1 LAFGMRVTLDAVEA
15 QYPAHWEAD
24 VVLAD
29 GGTAHVRPIRPA
41 DADRLRSFYSR
52 LSDESIYF
60 RFFGPRP
67 RLSDRDVERFTNV
80 DYVNRVALIATIG
93 TEMVA
98 VIRYD
103 RTGPGEAEVAF
114 LVEDAHQGR
123 GVASVLLEHLA
134 ATAREHGIERF
145 IADVLPANMR
155 MMGLLRQAGYTAQSQ
170 FADGVVRMTL
180 DLTPTE
186 TSAEVTA
193 AREHRAES
201 RSIARLLT
209 PGSVAVIG
217 ASREPGGVGQTVLRN
232 LLAADFSGPVYPV
245 HREVRAVA
253 GVRAYPSV
261 GAIDGDVDLAVV
273 AVPAESVIDV
283 VKECAEKGVHGLV
296 VVSSGFG
303 ETGVLGRERQ
313 DELARI
319 ARAYGLRVV
328 GPNCLG
334 IANTDSAVRLN
345 ATLAATV
352 PGRGKVGFFSQSGA
366 LGTAL
371 LQRVAQRGMGISSFV
386 SAGNRAD
393 VSGNDLL
400 QYWEEDDSTE
410 VILLYLESLGN
421 PRKFTRLARRIA
433 RCKPIVV
440 VKSGG
445 TPSGH
450 SAEELG
456 LPDSAISSLLA
467 QAGLIR
473 VDDLI
478 QLFDVGQLLA
488 YQPLPAG
495 PRVALVTNSDAL
507 GLLAADSCLAA
518 GLQPRPPVNLGP
530 AAGASE
536 FGTALAGE
544 LASPDV
550 DAAVVIYMPPI
561 PGDTEAVA
569 AELLRVSKDVPKP
582 VLTTFRGHLGMH
594 PALRVEAPG
603 KPSRSEPTPA
613 RGSIPSYA
621 APEEAVRALAH
632 VVRYATWRAQPSVP
646 PPELADIDT
655 DRARTL
661 VRTALASART
671 DVTAPG
677 SPSAP
682 VDSGGPATA
691 PANRPATPAPPS
703 PKTGAAPAGAGQTGV
718 LPTAGAATV
727 SQEGTAAA
735 AGPAS
740 PSAGVSAGPAGSA
753 GGAAGSVSAASGQ
766 AAVAGEG
773 VAGTSAGSASA
784 TAGKAVGRSG
794 VFAEA
799 GPPVEIDAT
808 ELLSCYGLTVW
819 PAEVV
824 RSPDEAVAAAE
835 RLGWPVV
842 LKVADPGA
850 SRRAGT
856 VRLGLTGPE
865 MVRHAYAEFADQ
877 PGEGQRVRLAVQRM
891 APQPAVPTVVSVI
904 EDPAFGPVVS
914 FGLGEVTAR
923 LLLDQGF
930 RLAPLTRDDA
940 AALVRSVR
948 AAPLLFGQYGYPP
961 VAVDAL
967 EELLVR
973 VGRLANDLPEVAR
986 LDLDQVLVGESCVMV
1001 LGARATLRTPAGPRL
1016 DGGPRRLS

>member
-1 LAFGMRVTLDAVEA
+1 MEA

-80 DYVNRVALIATIG
+80 DYVDRVALIATIG

-103 RTGPGEAEVAF
+103 KTGPGEAEVAF

-134 ATAREHGIERF
+134 ATAREQGIETF
-145 IADVLPANMR
+145 VADVLPANMR
-155 MMGLLRQAGYTAQSQ
+155 MMGVLRQAGYTAQSR

-186 TSAEVTA
+186 TSAEVTTS
-193 AREHRAES
+193 REHRAES

-232 LLAADFSGPVYPV
+232 LLAADFTGPVYPV

-261 GAIDGDVDLAVV
+261 TAIDGDVDLAVV
-273 AVPAESVIDV
+273 AVPAESVLDV
-283 VKECAEKGVHGLV
+283 VEECAQKGVHGLV

-303 ETGVLGRERQ
+303 ETGAEGRERQ
-313 DELARI
+313 DELART
-319 ARAYGLRVV
+319 ARSYGLRVV

-334 IANTDSAVRLN
+334 IANTDRSVRLN

-400 QYWEEDDSTE
+400 QYWEEDDATE

-421 PRKFTRLARRIA
+421 PRKFTRLARRIS
-433 RCKPIVV
+433 RRKPVVV

-456 LPDSAISSLLA
+456 LPDSAISSLFA

-495 PRVALVTNSDAL
+495 PKVALVTNSDAL
-507 GLLAADSCLAA
+507 GLLAADACLAA
-518 GLQPRPPVNLGP
+518 GLEPRPPVNLGP
-530 AAGASE
+530 AAGAAE
-536 FGTALAGE
+536 FGAALEGE
-544 LASPDV
+544 LASAGV
-550 DAAVVIYMPPI
+550 DAAVVIYMPPL
-561 PGDTEAVA
+561 PGDAEAVA
-569 AELLRVSKDVPKP
+569 AELLRVSQGSGKP
-582 VLTTFRGHLGMH
+582 VLTTFEGHLGMH
-594 PALRVEAPG
+594 PALQVTEPG
-603 KPSRSEPTPA
+603 ASRERPAPA

-621 APEEAVRALAH
+621 APEEAVRALAQAA
-632 VVRYATWRAQPSVP
+632 RYAAWRAQPATP
-646 PPELADIDT
+646 PPALDDLDPA
-655 DRARTL
+655 RARTL
-661 VRTALASART
+661 VHNLL
-671 DVTAPG
+671 
-677 SPSAP
+677 SAP
-682 VDSGGPATA
+682 EPTPGPAA
-691 PANRPATPAPPS
+691 E
-703 PKTGAAPAGAGQTGV
+703 
-718 LPTAGAATV
+718 TAGTRR
-727 SQEGTAAA
+727 
-735 AGPAS
+735 
-740 PSAGVSAGPAGSA
+740 GVR
-753 GGAAGSVSAASGQ
+753 SAA
-766 AAVAGEG
+766 
-773 VAGTSAGSASA
+773 
-784 TAGKAVGRSG
+784 
-794 VFAEA
+794 FAEP
-799 GPPVEIDAT
+799 GPPVEIDAA

-819 PAEVV
+819 PAEMV
-824 RSPDEAVAAAE
+824 RSPEEAVAAAE

-877 PGEGQRVRLAVQRM
+877 LGEKVLAVQRM
-891 APQPAVPTVVSVI
+891 APQPAVPTVVGVV

-923 LLLDQGF
+923 LLQDQGY
-930 RLAPLTRDDA
+930 RLAPLTAEDA

-986 LDLDQVLVGESCVMV
+986 LDLDQVLVGESSVMI

>member
-1 LAFGMRVTLDAVEA
+1 MEA

-41 DADRLRSFYSR
+41 DADRLRAFYSR
-52 LSDESIYF
+52 LSEESIYF

-80 DYVNRVALIATIG
+80 DYVGRVALIATIG

-134 ATAREHGIERF
+134 ATARENGIETF
-145 IADVLPANMR
+145 VADVLPANMR
-155 MMGLLRQAGYTAQSQ
+155 MMGVLRQAGYTAQSQ

-186 TSAEVTA
+186 TSAEVTT

-209 PGSVAVIG
+209 PGSVAVVG

-232 LLAADFSGPVYPV
+232 LLAADFTGPVYPV

-261 GAIDGDVDLAVV
+261 TAIDGDVDLAVV
-273 AVPAESVIDV
+273 AVPAESVLDV
-283 VKECAEKGVHGLV
+283 VRECAEKGVHGLV

-303 ETGVLGRERQ
+303 ETGAEGRRRQ
-313 DELARI
+313 DELARL

-334 IANTDSAVRLN
+334 IANTDRAVRLN
-345 ATLAATV
+345 ATLAATI

-400 QYWEEDDSTE
+400 QYWEEDDATE

-421 PRKFTRLARRIA
+421 PRKFTRLARRIS
-433 RCKPIVV
+433 RSKPVVV

-456 LPDSAISSLLA
+456 LPDSAISSLFA

-507 GLLAADSCLAA
+507 GLLAANACLAA
-518 GLQPRPPVNLGP
+518 GLEPRAPVNLGP
-530 AAGASE
+530 AAGAAE

-544 LASPDV
+544 LASDGV
-550 DAAVVIYMPPI
+550 DAAVVIYMPPL
-561 PGDTEAVA
+561 PGDAAAVA
-569 AELLRVSKDVPKP
+569 AELLRVSKDTGKP
-582 VLTTFRGHLGMH
+582 VLTTFQGHLGMH
-594 PALRVEAPG
+594 PALQVEDPEA
-603 KPSRSEPTPA
+603 SRSRPTPG

-621 APEEAVRALAH
+621 APEEAVRALAQ
-632 VVRYATWRAQPSVP
+632 VVRYAAWRAQPAAP
-646 PPELADIDT
+646 PPGLDDLDT
-655 DRARTL
+655 DRAR
-661 VRTALASART
+661 ALTRALLT
-671 DVTAPG
+671 PTAPSQPDG
-677 SPSAP
+677 TPS
-682 VDSGGPATA
+682 DG
-691 PANRPATPAPPS
+691 TPSDGTPPD
-703 PKTGAAPAGAGQTGV
+703 AAPSD
-718 LPTAGAATV
+718 AA
-727 SQEGTAAA
+727 QPD
-735 AGPAS
+735 PAS
-740 PSAGVSAGPAGSA
+740 PQADGPVREG
-753 GGAAGSVSAASGQ
+753 GGARSA
-766 AAVAGEG
+766 
-773 VAGTSAGSASA
+773 
-784 TAGKAVGRSG
+784 
-794 VFAEA
+794 VFAEP

-819 PAEVV
+819 PAEVAG
-824 RSPDEAVAAAE
+824 SPEEAVAAAE

-865 MVRHAYAEFADQ
+865 MVRHAYAEFAGRL
-877 PGEGQRVRLAVQRM
+877 GEKVSLAVQRM
-891 APQPAVPTVVSVI
+891 APQPAVPTVVGVV

-923 LLLDQGF
+923 LLQDQGY
-930 RLAPLTRDDA
+930 RLAPLTAEDA
-940 AALVRSVR
+940 AALIRSVR
-948 AAPLLFGQYGYPP
+948 AAPLLFGEYGYPP

-967 EELLVR
+967 EDLLVR
-973 VGRLANDLPEVAR
+973 VGRLANDLPELAR
-986 LDLDQVLVGESCVMV
+986 LDLDQVLVGESSVLI

>member
-1 LAFGMRVTLDAVEA
+1 MEA

-80 DYVNRVALIATIG
+80 DYVDRVALIATIG

-103 RTGPGEAEVAF
+103 KTGPGEAEVAF

-134 ATAREHGIERF
+134 ATAREHGIETF
-145 IADVLPANMR
+145 VADVLPANMR
-155 MMGLLRQAGYTAQSQ
+155 MMGVLRQAGYTAQSR

-186 TSAEVTA
+186 TSAEVTTS
-193 AREHRAES
+193 REHRAES

-232 LLAADFSGPVYPV
+232 LLAADFTGPVYPV

-261 GAIDGDVDLAVV
+261 TAIDGDVDLAVV
-273 AVPAESVIDV
+273 AVPAESVLDV
-283 VKECAEKGVHGLV
+283 VEECAQKGVHGLV

-303 ETGVLGRERQ
+303 ETGAEGRERQ
-313 DELARI
+313 DELART
-319 ARAYGLRVV
+319 ARSYGLRVV

-334 IANTDSAVRLN
+334 IANTDRAVRLN

-400 QYWEEDDSTE
+400 QYWEEDDATE

-421 PRKFTRLARRIA
+421 PRKFTRLARRIS
-433 RCKPIVV
+433 RRKPVVV

-456 LPDSAISSLLA
+456 LPDSAISSLFA

-495 PRVALVTNSDAL
+495 PKVALVTNSDAL
-507 GLLAADSCLAA
+507 GLLAADACLAA
-518 GLQPRPPVNLGP
+518 GLEPRPPVNLGP
-530 AAGASE
+530 AAGAAE
-536 FGTALAGE
+536 FGAALEGE
-544 LASPDV
+544 LASTGV
-550 DAAVVIYMPPI
+550 DAAVVIYMPPL
-561 PGDTEAVA
+561 PGDAEAVA
-569 AELLRVSKDVPKP
+569 AELLRVSQGSGKP
-582 VLTTFRGHLGMH
+582 VLTTFEGHLGMH
-594 PALRVEAPG
+594 PALQVTEPG
-603 KPSRSEPTPA
+603 TPRERPAPA

-621 APEEAVRALAH
+621 APEEAVRALAQAA
-632 VVRYATWRAQPSVP
+632 RYAAWRAQPATP
-646 PPELADIDT
+646 PPALDDLDP
-655 DRARTL
+655 DRARAL
-661 VRTALASART
+661 VHDLLSAPEPASGP
-671 DVTAPG
+671 VSEPEPGSVPAPG
-677 SPSAP
+677 SA
-682 VDSGGPATA
+682 VD
-691 PANRPATPAPPS
+691 
-703 PKTGAAPAGAGQTGV
+703 
-718 LPTAGAATV
+718 TAGTRR
-727 SQEGTAAA
+727 
-735 AGPAS
+735 
-740 PSAGVSAGPAGSA
+740 GVR
-753 GGAAGSVSAASGQ
+753 SAA
-766 AAVAGEG
+766 
-773 VAGTSAGSASA
+773 
-784 TAGKAVGRSG
+784 
-794 VFAEA
+794 FAEP
-799 GPPVEIDAT
+799 GPPVEIDAA

-819 PAEVV
+819 PAEMV
-824 RSPDEAVAAAE
+824 RSPEEAVAAAE

-877 PGEGQRVRLAVQRM
+877 LGEKVLAVQRM
-891 APQPAVPTVVSVI
+891 APQPAVPTVVGVV

-923 LLLDQGF
+923 LLQDQGY
-930 RLAPLTRDDA
+930 RLAPLTAEDA

-967 EELLVR
+967 EDLLVR

-986 LDLDQVLVGESCVMV
+986 LDLDQVLVGESSVMI

>member
-1 LAFGMRVTLDAVEA
+1 MGCGFTVETVEA

-67 RLSDRDVERFTNV
+67 RLSDREVERFTNV

-93 TEMVA
+93 AEMVA

-145 IADVLPANMR
+145 VADVLPANMR
-155 MMGLLRQAGYTAQSQ
+155 MTGLLRQAGYTAQSQ
-170 FADGVVRMTL
+170 FEDGVVRMTL
-180 DLTPTE
+180 DLTPTD
-186 TSAEVTA
+186 TSTEVTI

-232 LLAADFSGPVYPV
+232 LLAADFTGPVYPV

-261 GAIDGDVDLAVV
+261 SEIDGDVDLAVV
-273 AVPAESVIDV
+273 AVPAEGVLDV

-303 ETGVLGRERQ
+303 ETGDQGRARQ

-319 ARAYGLRVV
+319 ARSYGLRVV

-334 IANTDSAVRLN
+334 IANTDPAVKLN

-352 PGRGKVGFFSQSGA
+352 PGRGRVGFFSQSGA

-433 RCKPIVV
+433 RSKPVVV

-456 LPDSAISSLLA
+456 LPDSAISSLFE

-507 GLLAADSCLAA
+507 GLLAAHACRAV
-518 GLQPRPPVNLGP
+518 GLEPRAPVNLGP
-530 AAGASE
+530 AAGAAE
-536 FGTALAGE
+536 FGPALAGE

-561 PGDTEAVA
+561 PGRTEEVA
-569 AELLRVSKDVPKP
+569 GELLKVSKDSGKP
-582 VLTTFRGHLGMH
+582 VLATFRGHLGMH
-594 PALRVEAPG
+594 PDLRVPGPSAP
-603 KPSRSEPTPA
+603 S

-621 APEEAVRALAH
+621 APEEAVRALAQ
-632 VVRYATWRAQPSVP
+632 VVRYATWRAQPSTP
-646 PPELADIDT
+646 PQELDGIDT
-655 DRARTL
+655 ARARTL
-661 VRTALASART
+661 VHETLS
-671 DVTAPG
+671 G
-677 SPSAP
+677 SAP
-682 VDSGGPATA
+682 DAE
-691 PANRPATPAPPS
+691 
-703 PKTGAAPAGAGQTGV
+703 AAPAG
-718 LPTAGAATV
+718 
-727 SQEGTAAA
+727 
-735 AGPAS
+735 
-740 PSAGVSAGPAGSA
+740 
-753 GGAAGSVSAASGQ
+753 
-766 AAVAGEG
+766 
-773 VAGTSAGSASA
+773 
-784 TAGKAVGRSG
+784 
-794 VFAEA
+794 FAQA

-824 RSPDEAVAAAE
+824 RSRDEAVAAAE

-842 LKVADPGA
+842 VKVADPGA

-865 MVRHAYAEFADQ
+865 MVRHAYTEFAELF
-877 PGEGQRVRLAVQRM
+877 GEGVELAVQRM
-891 APQPAVPTVVSVI
+891 APQPAVPTVVGVI

-923 LLLDQGF
+923 LLQDQGF
-930 RLAPLTRDDA
+930 RLAPLTREDA
-940 AALVRSVR
+940 SALVRTVR
-948 AAPLLFGQYGYPP
+948 AAPLLFGEYGYPP

-973 VGRLANDLPEVAR
+973 VGRLAHDLPEVAR
-986 LDLDQVLVGESCVMV
+986 LDLDQVLVGESDAMI
-1001 LGARATLRTPAGPRL
+1001 LGARAILRTPAGPRL
-1016 DGGPRRLS
+1016 DVGPRRLS

>member
-1 LAFGMRVTLDAVEA
+1 MGCGFTVETVEA

-67 RLSDRDVERFTNV
+67 RLSDREVERFTNV
-80 DYVNRVALIATIG
+80 DYVGRVALIATIG
-93 TEMVA
+93 AEMVA

-134 ATAREHGIERF
+134 ATARERGIERF
-145 IADVLPANMR
+145 VADVLPANMR
-155 MMGLLRQAGYTAQSQ
+155 MTGLLRQAGYTAQSQ
-170 FADGVVRMTL
+170 FEDGVVRMTL
-180 DLTPTE
+180 DLTPTD
-186 TSAEVTA
+186 TSTEVTIS
-193 AREHRAES
+193 REHRAES

-232 LLAADFSGPVYPV
+232 LLAADFTGPVYPV

-261 GAIDGDVDLAVV
+261 SEIDGDVDLAVV
-273 AVPAESVIDV
+273 AVPAEGVLDV

-303 ETGVLGRERQ
+303 ETGDQGRARQ

-319 ARAYGLRVV
+319 ARSYGLRVV

-334 IANTDSAVRLN
+334 IANTDPAVKLN

-352 PGRGKVGFFSQSGA
+352 PGRGRVGFFSQSGA

-433 RCKPIVV
+433 RSKPVVV

-456 LPDSAISSLLA
+456 LPDSAISSLFE

-507 GLLAADSCLAA
+507 GLLAAHACRAV
-518 GLQPRPPVNLGP
+518 GLEPRAPVNLGP
-530 AAGASE
+530 AAGAAE
-536 FGTALAGE
+536 YGAALAGE

-561 PGDTEAVA
+561 PGRTEEVA
-569 AELLRVSKDVPKP
+569 DELLKASKGSGKP
-582 VLTTFRGHLGMH
+582 VLATFRGHLGMH
-594 PALRVEAPG
+594 PALRVPGPSAP
-603 KPSRSEPTPA
+603 S

-632 VVRYATWRAQPSVP
+632 VVRYATWRAQPSTP
-646 PPELADIDT
+646 PHELDGIDT
-655 DRARTL
+655 VRARALVHETL
-661 VRTALASART
+661 S
-671 DVTAPG
+671 G
-677 SPSAP
+677 SAP
-682 VDSGGPATA
+682 DAE
-691 PANRPATPAPPS
+691 
-703 PKTGAAPAGAGQTGV
+703 AAPAG
-718 LPTAGAATV
+718 
-727 SQEGTAAA
+727 
-735 AGPAS
+735 
-740 PSAGVSAGPAGSA
+740 
-753 GGAAGSVSAASGQ
+753 
-766 AAVAGEG
+766 
-773 VAGTSAGSASA
+773 
-784 TAGKAVGRSG
+784 
-794 VFAEA
+794 FAQA

-824 RSPDEAVAAAE
+824 RSAGEAVAAAE

-842 LKVADPGA
+842 VKVADPGA

-865 MVRHAYAEFADQ
+865 MVRNAYTEFAELF
-877 PGEGQRVRLAVQRM
+877 GEGVELAVQRM
-891 APQPAVPTVVSVI
+891 APQPAVPTVVGVV

-923 LLLDQGF
+923 LLQDQGF
-930 RLAPLTRDDA
+930 RLAPLTGEDA
-940 AALVRSVR
+940 AALVRTVR
-948 AAPLLFGQYGYPP
+948 AAPLLFGEYGYPP

-973 VGRLANDLPEVAR
+973 VGRLAHDLPEVAR
-986 LDLDQVLVGESCVMV
+986 LDLDQVLVGESDVMI
-1001 LGARATLRTPAGPRL
+1001 LGARAILRTPAGPRL
-1016 DGGPRRLS
+1016 DVGPRRLS

>member
-1 LAFGMRVTLDAVEA
+1 MEA

-41 DADRLRSFYSR
+41 DADRLRAFYSR

-67 RLSDRDVERFTNV
+67 RLSDREVERFTNV
-80 DYVNRVALIATIG
+80 DYEARVALIATIG

-103 RTGPGEAEVAF
+103 RIEPGEAEVAF

-134 ATAREHGIERF
+134 ATARERGIERF
-145 IADVLPANMR
+145 VADVLPANMK
-155 MMGLLRQAGYTAQSQ
+155 MMGVLRQAGYTAQSQ

-193 AREHRAES
+193 SREHRAES
-201 RSIARLLT
+201 RSIARLLA

-232 LLAADFSGPVYPV
+232 LLAADFTGPVYPV
-245 HREVRAVA
+245 HRQVRAVA

-261 GAIDGDVDLAVV
+261 TAIDGEVDLAVV
-273 AVPAESVIDV
+273 AVPAEGVLDV

-303 ETGVLGRERQ
+303 ETGVEGRARQ

-319 ARAYGLRVV
+319 ARSYGLRVV

-334 IANTDSAVRLN
+334 IANTDPAVKLN

-352 PGRGKVGFFSQSGA
+352 PGRGRVGFFSQSGA

-400 QYWEEDDSTE
+400 QYWEEDDATE

-433 RCKPIVV
+433 RSKPIVV

-456 LPDSAISSLLA
+456 LPDSAISSLFA

-507 GLLAADSCLAA
+507 GLLAADACVSA
-518 GLQPRPPVNLGP
+518 GLEPRRPVNLGP
-530 AAGASE
+530 AAGPSE
-536 FGTALAGE
+536 FGAALAGE
-544 LASPDV
+544 LGSSGV

-561 PGDTEAVA
+561 PGRSDEVA
-569 AELLRVSKDVPKP
+569 AELLRVSRDTGKP
-582 VLTTFRGHLGMH
+582 VLATFQGHLGMH
-594 PALRVEAPG
+594 DSLRVPSGSGSTPG
-603 KPSRSEPTPA
+603 

-632 VVRYATWRAQPSVP
+632 VVRYATWRAHPAVP
-646 PPELADIDT
+646 PPDLDAIDT
-655 DRARTL
+655 THAKTL
-661 VRTALASART
+661 VLTALSATHPSEGGPETASR
-671 DVTAPG
+671 PG
-677 SPSAP
+677 AGAEAAGGSEGEVASGFAEPGPSG
-682 VDSGGPATA
+682 SGGP
-691 PANRPATPAPPS
+691 
-703 PKTGAAPAGAGQTGV
+703 
-718 LPTAGAATV
+718 
-727 SQEGTAAA
+727 
-735 AGPAS
+735 
-740 PSAGVSAGPAGSA
+740 
-753 GGAAGSVSAASGQ
+753 
-766 AAVAGEG
+766 
-773 VAGTSAGSASA
+773 
-784 TAGKAVGRSG
+784 
-794 VFAEA
+794 
-799 GPPVEIDAT
+799 
-808 ELLSCYGLTVW
+808 SC
-819 PAEVV
+819 
-824 RSPDEAVAAAE
+824 S
-835 RLGWPVV
+835 
-842 LKVADPGA
+842 
-850 SRRAGT
+850 
-856 VRLGLTGPE
+856 
-865 MVRHAYAEFADQ
+865 
-877 PGEGQRVRLAVQRM
+877 
-891 APQPAVPTVVSVI
+891 
-904 EDPAFGPVVS
+904 
-914 FGLGEVTAR
+914 
-923 LLLDQGF
+923 
-930 RLAPLTRDDA
+930 
-940 AALVRSVR
+940 
-948 AAPLLFGQYGYPP
+948 
-961 VAVDAL
+961 
-967 EELLVR
+967 
-973 VGRLANDLPEVAR
+973 
-986 LDLDQVLVGESCVMV
+986 
-1001 LGARATLRTPAGPRL
+1001 
-1016 DGGPRRLS
+1016 

>member
-1 LAFGMRVTLDAVEA
+1 MEA

-41 DADRLRSFYSR
+41 DADRLRAFYSR
-52 LSDESIYF
+52 LSEESIYF

-67 RLSDRDVERFTNV
+67 RLSDREVRWFTNV
-80 DYVNRVALIATIG
+80 DYVERVALIATIG
-93 TEMVA
+93 AEMVA

-134 ATAREHGIERF
+134 ATARERGIERF
-145 IADVLPANMR
+145 VADVLPANMK
-155 MMGLLRQAGYTAQSQ
+155 MMGVLRQAGYTAESR

-186 TSAEVTA
+186 TSTEVTL
-193 AREHRAES
+193 AREHRAEA
-201 RSIARLLT
+201 RSIARLLA

-217 ASREPGGVGQTVLRN
+217 VSREPGGVGQTVLRN
-232 LLAADFSGPVYPV
+232 LLAADFAGPVYPV
-245 HREVRAVA
+245 HREARAVA

-261 GAIDGDVDLAVV
+261 GAIDDDVDLAVV
-273 AVPAESVIDV
+273 AVPAGSVLDV
-283 VKECAEKGVHGLV
+283 VEECAQKGVHGLV

-303 ETGVLGRERQ
+303 ETGEEGRARQ

-319 ARAYGLRVV
+319 ARAHGLRVV

-334 IANTDSAVRLN
+334 IANTAPSVKLN

-352 PGRGKVGFFSQSGA
+352 PCRGAVGFFSQSGA

-400 QYWEEDDSTE
+400 QYWEEDGATE

-421 PRKFTRLARRIA
+421 PRKFTRLARRIS
-433 RCKPIVV
+433 RSKPIVV

-450 SAEELG
+450 SARELG
-456 LPDSAISSLLA
+456 LPDSAISSLFE

-495 PRVALVTNSDAL
+495 PRVAVVTNSDAL
-507 GLLAADSCLAA
+507 GLLAADACVAA
-518 GLQPRPPVNLGP
+518 GLSPRAPVNLG
-530 AAGASE
+530 AGAGPSA
-536 FGTALAGE
+536 FGKGLAGE
-544 LASPDV
+544 LASPEV

-561 PGDTEAVA
+561 PGDAAGVA
-569 AELLRVSKDVPKP
+569 AELLRVSQSVLKP
-582 VLTTFRGHLGMH
+582 VLATFQGHLGMH
-594 PALRVEAPG
+594 PHLQTGPVPE
-603 KPSRSEPTPA
+603 

-621 APEEAVRALAH
+621 APEEAVRALAQA
-632 VVRYATWRAQPSVP
+632 VRYARWRAEPTAP
-646 PPELADIDT
+646 PPELEDADT
-655 DRARTL
+655 ARARN
-661 VRTALASART
+661 LASETLAAALVDESREPAGVPLAGGT
-671 DVTAPG
+671 PETAG
-677 SPSAP
+677 S
-682 VDSGGPATA
+682 SGQATA
-691 PANRPATPAPPS
+691 PAGASTGSSDPGEPGDDGSPARE
-703 PKTGAAPAGAGQTGV
+703 GAGRGRA
-718 LPTAGAATV
+718 PYFAA
-727 SQEGTAAA
+727 
-735 AGPAS
+735 
-740 PSAGVSAGPAGSA
+740 
-753 GGAAGSVSAASGQ
+753 
-766 AAVAGEG
+766 
-773 VAGTSAGSASA
+773 
-784 TAGKAVGRSG
+784 
-794 VFAEA
+794 A
-799 GPPVEIDAT
+799 GPPVEADAT
-808 ELLSCYGLTVW
+808 ELLACYGIAVW
-819 PAEVV
+819 PAHVV
-824 RSPDEAVAAAE
+824 GSADEAARAAE

-842 LKVADPGA
+842 LKVAGPDA

-856 VRLGLTGPE
+856 VRLGLPTADA
-865 MVRHAYAEFADQ
+865 VRHAYGEFSQ
-877 PGEGQRVRLAVQRM
+877 QFGEGTELAVQRM
-891 APQPAVPTVVSVI
+891 APQPAVPTVVSVV

-923 LLLDQGF
+923 LLEDRGF
-930 RLAPLTRDDA
+930 RLAPLTREDA
-940 AALVRSVR
+940 AGLVRSVR
-948 AAPLLFGQYGYPP
+948 AAPLLFGEYGYPP

-967 EELLVR
+967 EDLLVR
-973 VGRLANDLPEVAR
+973 VSRLAHDLPELAR
-986 LDLDQVLVGESCVMV
+986 LDLDQVLVGEDGVTV
-1001 LGARATLRTPAGPRL
+1001 LGARAVLRTPAGPRL

>member
-1 LAFGMRVTLDAVEA
+1 MVVEA

-67 RLSDRDVERFTNV
+67 RLSDREVERFTNV
-80 DYVNRVALIATIG
+80 DYVNRVALIATLG

-134 ATAREHGIERF
+134 ATARERGIERF
-145 IADVLPANMR
+145 VADVLPANMR
-155 MMGLLRQAGYTAQSQ
+155 MTGLLRQAGYTAQSQ
-170 FADGVVRMTL
+170 FEDGVVRMTL
-180 DLTPTE
+180 DLTPTD
-186 TSAEVTA
+186 TSAEVTT

-232 LLAADFSGPVYPV
+232 LLAADFTGPVYPV

-261 GAIDGDVDLAVV
+261 GAIDGEVDLAVV
-273 AVPAESVIDV
+273 AVPAEGVIDV

-303 ETGVLGRERQ
+303 ETGARGRARQ

-319 ARAYGLRVV
+319 ARSYGLRVV

-334 IANTDSAVRLN
+334 IANTDPSVRLN

-352 PGRGKVGFFSQSGA
+352 PGRGRVGFFSQSGA

-371 LQRVAQRGMGISSFV
+371 LQRVAQRGMGISTFV

-421 PRKFTRLARRIA
+421 PRKFTRLARRIS
-433 RCKPIVV
+433 RRKPVVV

-456 LPDSAISSLLA
+456 LPDSAVGSLFD

-507 GLLAADSCLAA
+507 GLLAADACVAA
-518 GLQPRPPVNLGP
+518 GLEPRPPVNLGP
-530 AAGASE
+530 AAGPAE
-536 FGTALAGE
+536 FGAALAGE

-550 DAAVVIYMPPI
+550 DAAVVIDMPPI
-561 PGDTEAVA
+561 PGRAEEVA
-569 AELLRVSKDVPKP
+569 AELLRAAEDAGKP

-594 PALRVEAPG
+594 PALRVSGASG
-603 KPSRSEPTPA
+603 TGSTPA

-621 APEEAVRALAH
+621 APEEAVRALAY
-632 VVRYATWRAQPSVP
+632 VVRYATWRAQPAAP
-646 PPELADIDT
+646 PPELDGIDT
-655 DRARTL
+655 ARAKAL
-661 VRTALASART
+661 VHQALSAG
-671 DVTAPG
+671 DPAGNEV
-677 SPSAP
+677 
-682 VDSGGPATA
+682 VSGG
-691 PANRPATPAPPS
+691 
-703 PKTGAAPAGAGQTGV
+703 
-718 LPTAGAATV
+718 
-727 SQEGTAAA
+727 
-735 AGPAS
+735 
-740 PSAGVSAGPAGSA
+740 
-753 GGAAGSVSAASGQ
+753 
-766 AAVAGEG
+766 
-773 VAGTSAGSASA
+773 
-784 TAGKAVGRSG
+784 
-794 VFAEA
+794 FAEA
-799 GPPVEIDAT
+799 GPPVEVDAA

-824 RSPDEAVAAAE
+824 GSPEEAVAAAE

-842 LKVADPGA
+842 VKVADPGA

-865 MVRHAYAEFADQ
+865 MVRHAYAELS
-877 PGEGQRVRLAVQRM
+877 GERVELAVQRM
-891 APQPAVPTVVSVI
+891 APQPAVPTVVGMI

-930 RLAPLTRDDA
+930 RLAPLTGEDA
-940 AALVRSVR
+940 SALVRSVR
-948 AAPLLFGQYGYPP
+948 AAPLLFGEYGYPP

-967 EELLVR
+967 EEVLVR
-973 VGRLANDLPEVAR
+973 VGRLAHDLPEVSR
-986 LDLDQVLVGESCVMV
+986 LDLDQVLVGESDAMI

>member
-1 LAFGMRVTLDAVEA
+1 MRSTLGTVEA

-29 GGTAHVRPIRPA
+29 GGTAHVRPIKPA
-41 DADRLRSFYSR
+41 DADRLRAFYSR

-67 RLSDRDVERFTNV
+67 RLSDKEVAWFTTV
-80 DYVNRVALIATIG
+80 DYADRVALIATIG

-103 RTGPGEAEVAF
+103 RTGPGEAETAF

-134 ATAREHGIERF
+134 ATARERGIERF
-145 IADVLPANMR
+145 VADVLPANMK
-155 MMGLLRQAGYTAQSQ
+155 MMGVLRQAGYTAESR

-180 DLTPTE
+180 DLTPTD
-186 TSAEVTA
+186 TSAEVTT
-193 AREHRAES
+193 AREHRAEA
-201 RSIARLLT
+201 RSIARLLA

-217 ASREPGGVGQTVLRN
+217 ASREPGGVGHTVLRN

-245 HREVRAVA
+245 HREVRAMA

-261 GAIDGDVDLAVV
+261 TAIDDQVDLAVV
-273 AVPAESVIDV
+273 AVPAAGVVEV

-303 ETGVLGRERQ
+303 ETGTEGRERQ

-334 IANTDSAVRLN
+334 IANTDPAVKLN

-352 PGRGKVGFFSQSGA
+352 PGRGRVGFFSQSGA

-400 QYWEEDDSTE
+400 QYWEEDASTE

-421 PRKFTRLARRIA
+421 PRKFTRLARRLA
-433 RCKPIVV
+433 RSKPIVV

-445 TPSGH
+445 TPDSH
-450 SAEELG
+450 SAEALG
-456 LPDSAISSLLA
+456 LPDSAISSLFS

-495 PRVALVTNSDAL
+495 PRVGLVTNSDAL
-507 GLLAADSCLAA
+507 GLLAADACVAA
-518 GLQPRPPVNLGP
+518 GLEPLPPVNLG
-530 AAGASE
+530 AGAGAAA
-536 FGTALAGE
+536 FGAALADRLG
-544 LASPDV
+544 SSSV
-550 DAAVVIYMPPI
+550 DAVVVIYMPPI
-561 PGDTEAVA
+561 PGEDAEVA
-569 AELLRVSKDVPKP
+569 AELLRVSEGSAKP
-582 VLTTFRGHLGMH
+582 VLATFQGHLGMH
-594 PALRVEAPG
+594 PDLRVGAV
-603 KPSRSEPTPA
+603 PS

-621 APEEAVRALAH
+621 APEEAVRALAY
-632 VVRYATWRAQPSVP
+632 VARYARWRAQPSLP
-646 PPELADIDT
+646 PPELPDIDPP
-655 DRARTL
+655 RARTL
-661 VRTALASART
+661 INRVLHPEATAVA
-671 DVTAPG
+671 
-677 SPSAP
+677 PSA
-682 VDSGGPATA
+682 
-691 PANRPATPAPPS
+691 
-703 PKTGAAPAGAGQTGV
+703 
-718 LPTAGAATV
+718 
-727 SQEGTAAA
+727 E
-735 AGPAS
+735 
-740 PSAGVSAGPAGSA
+740 
-753 GGAAGSVSAASGQ
+753 SAAESP
-766 AAVAGEG
+766 AAD
-773 VAGTSAGSASA
+773 SASA
-784 TAGKAVGRSG
+784 AARSL
-794 VFAEA
+794 FAEP
-799 GPPVEIDAT
+799 GPSVEAEAADVA
-808 ELLSCYGLTVW
+808 ELLACYGLSVW
-819 PAEVV
+819 PAEAV

-842 LKVADPGA
+842 LKVAGPEA
-850 SRRAGT
+850 ARRAGT
-856 VRLGLTGPE
+856 VRLGLAGPDS
-865 MVRHAYAEFADQ
+865 VRHAYAEFAGQ
-877 PGEGQRVRLAVQRM
+877 FGEDVELAVQRM
-891 APQPAVPTVVSVI
+891 APQPAVPTVVSVT
-904 EDPAFGPVVS
+904 DNPAFGPIVS

-930 RLAPLTRDDA
+930 RLAPLAGEDA
-940 AALVRSVR
+940 AGLVRSVR
-948 AAPLLFGQYGYPP
+948 AAPLLFGEYGYPP

-967 EELLVR
+967 EDLLVR

-986 LDLDQVLVGESCVMV
+986 LDLDQVLVGREGVII
-1001 LGARATLRTPAGPRL
+1001 LGARATIRTPPGPRP

>member
-1 LAFGMRVTLDAVEA
+1 MEA

-41 DADRLRSFYSR
+41 DAGRLRAFYSR

-232 LLAADFSGPVYPV
+232 LLAADFTGPVYPV

-261 GAIDGDVDLAVV
+261 TAIDGDVDLAVV
-273 AVPAESVIDV
+273 AVPAEGVIDV

-303 ETGVLGRERQ
+303 ETGASGRARQ

-319 ARAYGLRVV
+319 ARSYGLRVV

-334 IANTDSAVRLN
+334 IANTDPSVRLN

-400 QYWEEDDSTE
+400 QYWEEDDATE

-433 RCKPIVV
+433 RSKPIVV

-456 LPDSAISSLLA
+456 LPDSAISSLFA

-507 GLLAADSCLAA
+507 GLLAADVCRAA
-518 GLQPRPPVNLGP
+518 GLEPRPPVNLGP

-536 FGTALAGE
+536 FGTALSGE

-550 DAAVVIYMPPI
+550 DAAVVIYMPPLA
-561 PGDTEAVA
+561 GDTEAVA
-569 AELLRVSKDVPKP
+569 AELVRVSKDVPKP

-594 PALRVEAPG
+594 PALRLEGTSGSQATPG
-603 KPSRSEPTPA
+603 

-632 VVRYATWRAQPSVP
+632 VVRYATWRAQPAMP
-646 PPELADIDT
+646 PPELGEIDT
-655 DRARTL
+655 DRARSVVHTL
-661 VRTALASART
+661 LAADPDAPAPAEAEAPAQTGPAASPTDRASGQSGSGGASGPTSGPPERASAPAVAPHGASGPVSASSEEAGGALAGAAIGAAT
-671 DVTAPG
+671 GPG
-677 SPSAP
+677 GTGGTVAAESAP
-682 VDSGGPATA
+682 
-691 PANRPATPAPPS
+691 
-703 PKTGAAPAGAGQTGV
+703 GQTGV
-718 LPTAGAATV
+718 D
-727 SQEGTAAA
+727 EAA
-735 AGPAS
+735 AGRPR
-740 PSAGVSAGPAGSA
+740 P
-753 GGAAGSVSAASGQ
+753 
-766 AAVAGEG
+766 
-773 VAGTSAGSASA
+773 
-784 TAGKAVGRSG
+784 G
-794 VFAEA
+794 VFAEP

-856 VRLGLTGPE
+856 VRLGLAGPE

-877 PGEGQRVRLAVQRM
+877 LGEKVRLAVQRM
-891 APQPAVPTVVSVI
+891 APQPAVPTVVGVI

-930 RLAPLTRDDA
+930 RLAPLTREDA

-948 AAPLLFGQYGYPP
+948 AAPLLFGEYGYPP

-986 LDLDQVLVGESCVMV
+986 LDLDQVLVGESDAMV

>member
-1 LAFGMRVTLDAVEA
+1 MEA

-29 GGTAHVRPIRPA
+29 GGTAHVRPIKPA

-67 RLSDRDVERFTNV
+67 RLSDREVERFTNV

-134 ATAREHGIERF
+134 ATARERGIERF

-170 FADGVVRMTL
+170 FEDGVVRMTL

-232 LLAADFSGPVYPV
+232 LLAADFTGPVYPV

-261 GAIDGDVDLAVV
+261 TAIDDKVDLAVV
-273 AVPAESVIDV
+273 AVPAEGVIDI

-303 ETGVLGRERQ
+303 ETGPEGRARQ

-319 ARAYGLRVV
+319 ARSYGLRVV

-334 IANTDSAVRLN
+334 IANTDPAVKLN

-352 PGRGKVGFFSQSGA
+352 PGRGNVGFFSQSGA

-371 LQRVAQRGMGISSFV
+371 LQRVAQRGMGISTFV

-421 PRKFTRLARRIA
+421 PRKFTRLARRIS
-433 RCKPIVV
+433 RRKPVVV

-450 SAEELG
+450 SAAELG
-456 LPDSAISSLLA
+456 LPDSAISSLFE

-488 YQPLPAG
+488 YQPLPDG

-507 GLLAADSCLAA
+507 GLLAADACLSA
-518 GLQPRPPVNLGP
+518 GLEPREPVNLGP
-530 AAGASE
+530 AAGPGEYGA
-536 FGTALAGE
+536 ALAGE
-544 LASPDV
+544 LASGEV

-561 PGDTEAVA
+561 PGDTDAVA
-569 AELLRVSKDVPKP
+569 AELLRVSKGSGKP
-582 VLTTFRGHLGMH
+582 VLATFEGHLGMH
-594 PALRVEAPG
+594 PALRVPG
-603 KPSRSEPTPA
+603 DEGPA

-632 VVRYATWRAQPSVP
+632 VVRYARRRAQPVAP
-646 PPELADIDT
+646 PPELTGIDT
-655 DRARTL
+655 QRARTL
-661 VRTALASART
+661 VRETLAG
-671 DVTAPG
+671 TAPET
-677 SPSAP
+677 PP
-682 VDSGGPATA
+682 GG
-691 PANRPATPAPPS
+691 
-703 PKTGAAPAGAGQTGV
+703 
-718 LPTAGAATV
+718 
-727 SQEGTAAA
+727 
-735 AGPAS
+735 
-740 PSAGVSAGPAGSA
+740 
-753 GGAAGSVSAASGQ
+753 
-766 AAVAGEG
+766 
-773 VAGTSAGSASA
+773 
-784 TAGKAVGRSG
+784 
-794 VFAEA
+794 FAQP
-799 GPPVEIDAT
+799 GPPVEIDAA
-808 ELLSCYGLTVW
+808 ELLSCYGVEVW

-842 LKVADPGA
+842 VKAADPAA

-865 MVRHAYAEFADQ
+865 MVRHAYAEL
-877 PGEGQRVRLAVQRM
+877 VREHAELAVQRM
-891 APQPAVPTVVSVI
+891 APQPAVPTVVGVI

-923 LLLDQGF
+923 LLADQSF
-930 RLAPLTRDDA
+930 RLAPLTREDA
-940 AALVRSVR
+940 SDLIRSVR

-967 EELLVR
+967 EDLLVR
-973 VGRLANDLPEVAR
+973 VGRLSHDLPEVAR
-986 LDLDQVLVGESCVMV
+986 LDLDQVLVGESAVV
-1001 LGARATLRTPAGPRL
+1001 ILSARATLRTPAGPRL

>member
-1 LAFGMRVTLDAVEA
+1 MKCGFTLDTVEA
-15 QYPAHWEAD
+15 HYPAHWEAD

-29 GGTAHVRPIRPA
+29 GGTAHVRPIKPA

-67 RLSDRDVERFTNV
+67 RLSDREVERFTNV

-93 TEMVA
+93 AEMVA

-103 RTGPGEAEVAF
+103 RTGPGEAEIAF

-134 ATAREHGIERF
+134 ATARENGIERF
-145 IADVLPANMR
+145 VADVLPANMR

-170 FADGVVRMTL
+170 FEDGVVRMTL

-186 TSAEVTA
+186 TSTEVTL

-201 RSIARLLT
+201 RSIARLLA

-232 LLAADFSGPVYPV
+232 LLGADFTGPVYPV

-273 AVPAESVIDV
+273 AVPASGVIDV

-303 ETGVLGRERQ
+303 ETGPEGKARQ
-313 DELARI
+313 DELARL
-319 ARAYGLRVV
+319 ARSYGLRVV

-334 IANTDSAVRLN
+334 IANTDPAVQLN
-345 ATLAATV
+345 ATLAATL
-352 PGRGKVGFFSQSGA
+352 PCRGKVGFFSQSGA

-371 LQRVAQRGMGISSFV
+371 LQRVAQRGMGISTFV

-433 RCKPIVV
+433 RRKPVVV

-445 TPSGH
+445 TPAGH
-450 SAEELG
+450 SAEELR
-456 LPDSAISSLLA
+456 LPDSAISSLFE

-507 GLLAADSCLAA
+507 GLLAADACLAA
-518 GLQPRPPVNLGP
+518 GLDPRSPVNLGA
-530 AAGASE
+530 AAGTSE
-536 FGTALAGE
+536 FGAALAGE
-544 LASPDV
+544 LDSPDV

-561 PGDTEAVA
+561 PGDTDAVA
-569 AELLRVSKDVPKP
+569 AELLRVSKDSGKP
-582 VLTTFRGHLGMH
+582 VLATFQGHLGMH
-594 PALRVEAPG
+594 PALRVETGPPG
-603 KPSRSEPTPA
+603 CGTAPA

-632 VVRYATWRAQPSVP
+632 VVRYAKWFAHPPVP
-646 PPELADIDT
+646 PPELDGIDT
-655 DRARTL
+655 VRAEAL
-661 VRTALASART
+661 VQTALTTTGASEE
-671 DVTAPG
+671 G
-677 SPSAP
+677 E
-682 VDSGGPATA
+682 GPAT
-691 PANRPATPAPPS
+691 PP
-703 PKTGAAPAGAGQTGV
+703 GA
-718 LPTAGAATV
+718 
-727 SQEGTAAA
+727 
-735 AGPAS
+735 
-740 PSAGVSAGPAGSA
+740 
-753 GGAAGSVSAASGQ
+753 
-766 AAVAGEG
+766 
-773 VAGTSAGSASA
+773 
-784 TAGKAVGRSG
+784 
-794 VFAEA
+794 FAQP
-799 GPPVEIDAT
+799 GPPVEVDAA

-824 RSPDEAVAAAE
+824 RSPDEAVKAAE

-877 PGEGQRVRLAVQRM
+877 LGERVELAVQRM
-891 APQPAVPTVVSVI
+891 APQPAVPTVVGVV
-904 EDPAFGPVVS
+904 EDPAFGPFVS

-930 RLAPLTRDDA
+930 RLAPLTREDA

-948 AAPLLFGQYGYPP
+948 AAPLLFGEYGYPP

-967 EELLVR
+967 EDLLVR
-973 VGRLANDLPEVAR
+973 VGRLAHDLPEVAR
-986 LDLDQVLVGESCVMV
+986 LDLDQVLVGESGVIL

>member
-1 LAFGMRVTLDAVEA
+1 MEA
-15 QYPAHWEAD
+15 HYPAHWEAD

-29 GGTAHVRPIRPA
+29 GGTAHVRPIKPA

-67 RLSDRDVERFTNV
+67 RLSDREVERFTNV

-93 TEMVA
+93 AEMVA

-103 RTGPGEAEVAF
+103 RTAPGEAEIAF

-134 ATAREHGIERF
+134 ATARENGIERF
-145 IADVLPANMR
+145 VADVLPANMR
-155 MMGLLRQAGYTAQSQ
+155 MTGLLRQAGYTAQSQ
-170 FADGVVRMTL
+170 FEDGVVRMTL

-186 TSAEVTA
+186 TSTEVTL

-201 RSIARLLT
+201 RSIARLLA

-232 LLAADFSGPVYPV
+232 LLGADFTGPVYPV

-273 AVPAESVIDV
+273 AVPASGVIDV

-303 ETGVLGRERQ
+303 ETGPEGKARQ
-313 DELARI
+313 DELARL
-319 ARAYGLRVV
+319 ARSYGLRVV

-334 IANTDSAVRLN
+334 IANTDPAVQLN
-345 ATLAATV
+345 ATLAATL
-352 PGRGKVGFFSQSGA
+352 PCRGKVGFFSQSGA

-371 LQRVAQRGMGISSFV
+371 LQRVAQRGMGISTFV

-410 VILLYLESLGN
+410 VVLLYLESLGN

-433 RCKPIVV
+433 RSKPVVV

-445 TPSGH
+445 TPAGH
-450 SAEELG
+450 SAEELR
-456 LPDSAISSLLA
+456 LPDSAISSLFE

-507 GLLAADSCLAA
+507 GLLAADACLAA
-518 GLQPRPPVNLGP
+518 GLDPRPPVNLGA

-536 FGTALAGE
+536 FGAALAGE

-561 PGDTEAVA
+561 PGDTDAVA
-569 AELLRVSKDVPKP
+569 SELLRVSKDSGKP
-582 VLTTFRGHLGMH
+582 VLATFQGHLGMH
-594 PALRVEAPG
+594 PALRVETGPPG
-603 KPSRSEPTPA
+603 CGTAPA

-632 VVRYATWRAQPSVP
+632 VVRYAKWFAHPAVPSPELDGIDTLRAKALVQTALTTTGASEEGEAPAAPQGAFAQP
-646 PPELADIDT
+646 
-655 DRARTL
+655 
-661 VRTALASART
+661 
-671 DVTAPG
+671 
-677 SPSAP
+677 
-682 VDSGGPATA
+682 
-691 PANRPATPAPPS
+691 
-703 PKTGAAPAGAGQTGV
+703 
-718 LPTAGAATV
+718 
-727 SQEGTAAA
+727 
-735 AGPAS
+735 
-740 PSAGVSAGPAGSA
+740 
-753 GGAAGSVSAASGQ
+753 
-766 AAVAGEG
+766 
-773 VAGTSAGSASA
+773 
-784 TAGKAVGRSG
+784 
-794 VFAEA
+794 
-799 GPPVEIDAT
+799 GPPVEVDAA

-824 RSPDEAVAAAE
+824 RSPDEAVRAAE

-877 PGEGQRVRLAVQRM
+877 LGERVELAVQRM
-891 APQPAVPTVVSVI
+891 APQPAVPTVVGVV
-904 EDPAFGPVVS
+904 EDPAFGPFVS

-930 RLAPLTRDDA
+930 RLAPLTREDA

-948 AAPLLFGQYGYPP
+948 AAPLLFGEYGYPP

-967 EELLVR
+967 EDLLVR
-973 VGRLANDLPEVAR
+973 VGRLAHDLPEVSR
-986 LDLDQVLVGESCVMV
+986 LDLDQVLVGESGVIV

>member
-1 LAFGMRVTLDAVEA
+1 MSVEA

-29 GGTAHVRPIRPA
+29 GGTAHVRPIKPA

-67 RLSDRDVERFTNV
+67 RLSDREVERFTNV

-103 RTGPGEAEVAF
+103 RTGPAEAEVAF

-134 ATAREHGIERF
+134 ATARERGIERF
-145 IADVLPANMR
+145 IADVLPANTR

-170 FADGVVRMTL
+170 FEDGVVRMTL

-261 GAIDGDVDLAVV
+261 TAIDDKVDLAVV
-273 AVPAESVIDV
+273 AVPAEGVIDI

-303 ETGVLGRERQ
+303 ETGPEGRARQ

-319 ARAYGLRVV
+319 ARSYGLRVV

-334 IANTDSAVRLN
+334 IANTDPAVKLN

-352 PGRGKVGFFSQSGA
+352 PGRGNVGFFSQSGA

-371 LQRVAQRGMGISSFV
+371 LQRVAQRGMGISTFV

-421 PRKFTRLARRIA
+421 PRKFTRLARRIS
-433 RCKPIVV
+433 RRKPVVV

-450 SAEELG
+450 SAAELG
-456 LPDSAISSLLA
+456 LPDSAISSLFE

-507 GLLAADSCLAA
+507 GLLAADACQAA
-518 GLQPRPPVNLGP
+518 GLEPRKPVNLGP
-530 AAGASE
+530 AAGPGEYGA
-536 FGTALAGE
+536 ALAGE
-544 LASPDV
+544 LASDEV

-561 PGDTEAVA
+561 PGRTDEVA
-569 AELLRVSKDVPKP
+569 AELLRVSRDSGKP
-582 VLTTFRGHLGMH
+582 VLATFEGHLGMH
-594 PALRVEAPG
+594 PALRVPG
-603 KPSRSEPTPA
+603 DEGPA

-632 VVRYATWRAQPSVP
+632 VVRYARRRAQPVAP
-646 PPELADIDT
+646 PPELTGIDT
-655 DRARTL
+655 ERARTL
-661 VRTALASART
+661 VRETLAG
-671 DVTAPG
+671 TAPET
-677 SPSAP
+677 PP
-682 VDSGGPATA
+682 GG
-691 PANRPATPAPPS
+691 
-703 PKTGAAPAGAGQTGV
+703 
-718 LPTAGAATV
+718 
-727 SQEGTAAA
+727 
-735 AGPAS
+735 
-740 PSAGVSAGPAGSA
+740 
-753 GGAAGSVSAASGQ
+753 
-766 AAVAGEG
+766 
-773 VAGTSAGSASA
+773 
-784 TAGKAVGRSG
+784 
-794 VFAEA
+794 FAQP
-799 GPPVEIDAT
+799 GPPVEIDAA
-808 ELLSCYGLTVW
+808 ELLSCYGLEVW

-842 LKVADPGA
+842 VKAADPAA

-856 VRLGLTGPE
+856 VRLGLTGPD
-865 MVRHAYAEFADQ
+865 MVRHAYAEL
-877 PGEGQRVRLAVQRM
+877 VREHAELAVQRM
-891 APQPAVPTVVSVI
+891 APQPAVPTVVGVI

-923 LLLDQGF
+923 LLADQSF
-930 RLAPLTRDDA
+930 RLAPLTREDA
-940 AALVRSVR
+940 SDLIRSVR

-967 EELLVR
+967 EDLLVR
-973 VGRLANDLPEVAR
+973 VGRLSHDLPEVAR
-986 LDLDQVLVGESCVMV
+986 LDLDQVLVGESAVV
-1001 LGARATLRTPAGPRL
+1001 ILSARATLRTPAGPRL
-1016 DGGPRRLS
+1016 DGGGRAGCRDLTSALSEGEGPSAR

>member
-1 LAFGMRVTLDAVEA
+1 MEA

-41 DADRLRSFYSR
+41 DADRLRAFYSR
-52 LSDESIYF
+52 LSAESIYF

-80 DYVNRVALIATIG
+80 DYDNRVALIATIG
-93 TEMVA
+93 AEMVA

-103 RTGPGEAEVAF
+103 RTEPGEAEVAF

-134 ATAREHGIERF
+134 ATARERGIERF
-145 IADVLPANMR
+145 VADVLPANMK
-155 MMGLLRQAGYTAQSQ
+155 MMGVLRQAGYTAQSR

-193 AREHRAES
+193 SREHRAES
-201 RSIARLLT
+201 RSIARLLA

-232 LLAADFSGPVYPV
+232 LLAADFTGPVYPV
-245 HREVRAVA
+245 HRQVRAVA

-261 GAIDGDVDLAVV
+261 TAIDGEVDLAVV
-273 AVPAESVIDV
+273 AVPAEGVLDV

-303 ETGVLGRERQ
+303 ETGASGRARQ

-319 ARAYGLRVV
+319 ARSYGLRVV

-334 IANTDSAVRLN
+334 IANTAPAVKLN

-352 PGRGKVGFFSQSGA
+352 PGRGRVGFFSQSGA

-400 QYWEEDDSTE
+400 QYWEEDDATE

-433 RCKPIVV
+433 RSKPIVV

-445 TPSGH
+445 TPAGH

-456 LPDSAISSLLA
+456 LPDSAISSLFA

-507 GLLAADSCLAA
+507 GLLAADACLAA
-518 GLQPRPPVNLGP
+518 GLEPRPPVNLGA
-530 AAGASE
+530 AAGPAE
-536 FGTALAGE
+536 FGAALAGE
-544 LASPDV
+544 LAAEEV

-561 PGDTEAVA
+561 PGESDEVA
-569 AELLRVSKDVPKP
+569 AELLRVSQGSAKP
-582 VLTTFRGHLGMH
+582 VLATFRGHLGMH
-594 PALRVEAPG
+594 ASLRVPG
-603 KPSRSEPTPA
+603 DSGGAPA

-632 VVRYATWRAQPSVP
+632 VVRYATWRAHPAVP
-646 PPELADIDT
+646 PPELDGLDT
-655 DRARTL
+655 ARAREL
-661 VRTALASART
+661 VLAALSG
-671 DVTAPG
+671 AP
-677 SPSAP
+677 
-682 VDSGGPATA
+682 
-691 PANRPATPAPPS
+691 
-703 PKTGAAPAGAGQTGV
+703 APAGEE
-718 LPTAGAATV
+718 P
-727 SQEGTAAA
+727 
-735 AGPAS
+735 
-740 PSAGVSAGPAGSA
+740 
-753 GGAAGSVSAASGQ
+753 GG
-766 AAVAGEG
+766 
-773 VAGTSAGSASA
+773 
-784 TAGKAVGRSG
+784 
-794 VFAEA
+794 FAEP

-819 PAEVV
+819 PAEVA
-824 RSPDEAVAAAE
+824 RSPEEAVAAAE

-877 PGEGQRVRLAVQRM
+877 LGERVELAVQRM
-891 APQPAVPTVVSVI
+891 APQPAVPTVVGVV
-904 EDPAFGPVVS
+904 EDRAFGPVVS

-930 RLAPLTRDDA
+930 RLAPLTGEDA

-961 VAVDAL
+961 VAVPAL

-986 LDLDQVLVGESCVMV
+986 LDLDQVLVGESEVLV